1 MPETLGSLFA
11 PGQLVAGRF
20 RIVREL
26 GRGGMGAVYQ
36 AIDEK
41 LVRTVALKTAQPG
54 HGHRLPPET
63 RAAREV
69 SHFNICKVHDLHS
82 VETPQ
87 GEIEFLSMEFI
98 EGETLFAR
106 IRTHGA
112 LTSGE
117 ACDLALQLCAG
128 LAQAHRQGVI
138 HGDLKPSNV
147 ILAKTPEGAVRAVI
161 TDFGLARFQSAG
173 EENEAHGGAAGTYDY
188 MAPELFH
195 GVPPSVASDLY
206 ALGVVFHQ
214 MLTGA
219 AARWDDAPAEVASHE
234 STVTLKQVRP
244 GPRQARR
251 CAKLPKPW
259 NSVVAKCLAPL
270 PADRFESAD
279 EVADR
284 LLPRRVLR
292 RWAPAGAVLAVALG
306 ALAVWPGRNV
316 ETPVRLAVLPVTV
329 HGAPLPTADG
339 LGLDIADRLSGL
351 RHAFTAIPPAE
362 AARGKVE
369 TPQQAKAALGATHA
383 LKIDLLN
390 AGQQVTVDSAIV
402 DAGTGDVLGRFHHVY
417 APREVSVLAK
427 ALTAAVTGTFHMRA
441 RPDTVSADAYPPYIQ
456 GINLLRRD
464 PISADQ
470 AIPFLEEAIRRDPT
484 AADPYAG
491 LAEAQIQ
498 KSQRG
503 GGPEYLDRAGQ
514 NVAKAESL
522 NPDSVKV
529 LLAAG
534 LYQRERGH
542 YEEAVK
548 AWQRAAELSPNS
560 STPRDRLAG
569 LYTRMDRNDD
579 AVNAFRKAI
588 TAEPEYYAPYLDFGL
603 FYLSRA
609 QYKEAEEMFRHVTVL
624 MPGLS
629 SGHMDLGLA
638 LMMEG
643 RLPEA
648 EKSLLQA
655 RKIREDSRVLVNLGA
670 LYYQETR
677 YAEAAALFG
686 QAATGEASNATI
698 LENLGDAYRHL
709 GRSAEMRQAYRKAL
723 DLEAAALGR
732 NPRDG
737 VAHARMAFVLAE
749 LGDRSR
755 ASFEMAQALALN
767 GTDQDV
773 IVDAALTYEA
783 LGQRDKA
790 LEVLAGAPWRLLR
803 ALTQQPDVKG
813 LVQDSRFQ
821 QLLAKTPSQ

>member
-1 MPETLGSLFA
+1 MPETVGSLFA

-69 SHFNICKVHDLHS
+69 SHFNVCKVHDLHS

-112 LTSGE
+112 LRSGE
-117 ACDLALQLCAG
+117 ARDLALQLCAG

-138 HGDLKPSNV
+138 HGDLKPANV

-161 TDFGLARFQSAG
+161 TDFGLARFQPAG
-173 EENEAHGGAAGTYDY
+173 EESAGHGGMAGTYDY

-195 GVPPSVASDLY
+195 GAPPSVASDLY

-219 AARWDDAPAEVASHE
+219 AARWDNGPAEVASHE
-234 STVTLKQVRP
+234 STVTLKQVLP

-251 CAKLPKPW
+251 CARLPKPW

-279 EVADR
+279 AVADR
-284 LLPRRVLR
+284 LMPRRVLR
-292 RWAPAGAVLAVALG
+292 RWAPAAVVLAVALG

-351 RHAFTAIPPAE
+351 RHAFTAIPPAD
-362 AARGKVE
+362 AARAKAE
-369 TPQQAKAALGATHA
+369 TPKQAKAALGATHA

-390 AGQQVTVDSAIV
+390 SGEQVTVDSAIV

-417 APREVSVLAK
+417 APREASVLAK
-427 ALTAAVTGTFHMRA
+427 ALTAAVTGTFHLRA
-441 RPDTVSADAYPPYIQ
+441 RPDTVSADAYPSYIQ

-464 PISADQ
+464 LISADE

-548 AWQRAAELSPNS
+548 AWQRAAELSPIAPHRAIAWPVC
-560 STPRDRLAG
+560 TPAWTGMTMPSAPFAKL
-569 LYTRMDRNDD
+569 LPPSRNTMRPTWISGYSIYPVLSIKRPKRCS
-579 AVNAFRKAI
+579 AMLLFSCRACLPAI
-588 TAEPEYYAPYLDFGL
+588 WTWVWP
-603 FYLSRA
+603 
-609 QYKEAEEMFRHVTVL
+609 
-624 MPGLS
+624 
-629 SGHMDLGLA
+629 
-638 LMMEG
+638 
-643 RLPEA
+643 
-648 EKSLLQA
+648 
-655 RKIREDSRVLVNLGA
+655 
-670 LYYQETR
+670 
-677 YAEAAALFG
+677 
-686 QAATGEASNATI
+686 
-698 LENLGDAYRHL
+698 
-709 GRSAEMRQAYRKAL
+709 
-723 DLEAAALGR
+723 
-732 NPRDG
+732 
-737 VAHARMAFVLAE
+737 
-749 LGDRSR
+749 
-755 ASFEMAQALALN
+755 
-767 GTDQDV
+767 
-773 IVDAALTYEA
+773 
-783 LGQRDKA
+783 
-790 LEVLAGAPWRLLR
+790 
-803 ALTQQPDVKG
+803 
-813 LVQDSRFQ
+813 
-821 QLLAKTPSQ
+821 

>member
-1 MPETLGSLFA
+1 MPETVGSLFA

-69 SHFNICKVHDLHS
+69 SHFNVCKVHDLHS

-112 LTSGE
+112 LPPDQVR
-117 ACDLALQLCAG
+117 DLALQLCAG

-138 HGDLKPSNV
+138 HGDLKPANV
-147 ILAKTPEGAVRAVI
+147 ILSKTPEGAFRAVI
-161 TDFGLARFQSAG
+161 TDFGLARFHPAG
-173 EENEAHGGAAGTYDY
+173 EEFPAHSGAAGTYDY

-195 GVPPSVASDLY
+195 GAPPSVASDLY

-214 MLTGA
+214 MLTGG
-219 AARWDDAPAEVASHE
+219 AARWEDTPPEVASHD
-234 STVTLKQVRP
+234 STLTLKQVRP
-244 GPRQARR
+244 GPQQARR

-259 NSVVAKCLAPL
+259 NGVVAKCLAPL

-279 EVADR
+279 EVAGR
-284 LLPRRVLR
+284 LLPRRLLR
-292 RWAPAGAVLAVALG
+292 RWAPAAVVLAVALG
-306 ALAVWPGRNV
+306 ALAVWPGRNA

-329 HGAPLPTADG
+329 HGAPVPTSDG

-362 AARGKVE
+362 AVRAKVE

-383 LKIDLLN
+383 LKIDLSN
-390 AGQQVTVDSAIV
+390 SGAQVTVDSAIV
-402 DAGTGDVLGRFHHVY
+402 DAATGDVLGRFHHVY

-427 ALTAAVTGTFHMRA
+427 ALTATVTGAFHLRA
-441 RPDTVSADAYPPYIQ
+441 PPETVSADAYSSYIQ

-464 PISADQ
+464 LLSADE

-484 AADPYAG
+484 AADPYAA
-491 LAEAQIQ
+491 LAEAQMQ

-503 GGPEYLDRAGQ
+503 GGPAYLDSAGQ

-534 LYQRERGH
+534 LYRRERGQ
-542 YEEAVK
+542 YEEAIQ

-560 STPRDRLAG
+560 AAPRDRLAG
-569 LYTRMDRNDD
+569 LYTRMGRADD
-579 AVNAFRKAI
+579 AVSAFRQAI
-588 TAEPEYYAPYLDFGL
+588 AAEPEYYLPYLDFGL

-609 QYKEAEEMFRHVTVL
+609 QYKESEEMFRHVTVL

-638 LMMEG
+638 LMEEG
-643 RLPEA
+643 RLQEA
-648 EKSLLQA
+648 EKALLDA
-655 RKIREDSRVLVNLGA
+655 RGIRQDSRVLVNLGA
-670 LYYQETR
+670 LYYQEQR

-686 QAATGEASNATI
+686 QAAAGEPSNATI
-698 LENLGDAYRHL
+698 LEDLGDAYRYL
-709 GRSAEMRQAYRKAL
+709 GRTAEMRLAYRKAL
-723 DLEAAALGR
+723 DLESAALGR

-737 VAHARMAFVLAE
+737 VAHARLAFVLAE
-749 LGDRSR
+749 LGDRNR
-755 ASFEMAQALALN
+755 ASFEMAQALALS
-767 GTDQDV
+767 GSDQDV

-783 LGQRDKA
+783 LGQRDKTLA
-790 LEVLAGAPWRLLR
+790 VLAVAPWRLLR
-803 ALTQQPDVKG
+803 ALTQQPDAKS
-813 LVQDSRFQ
+813 LMKDPRFQ
-821 QLLAKTPSQ
+821 QLLAKRPGQ